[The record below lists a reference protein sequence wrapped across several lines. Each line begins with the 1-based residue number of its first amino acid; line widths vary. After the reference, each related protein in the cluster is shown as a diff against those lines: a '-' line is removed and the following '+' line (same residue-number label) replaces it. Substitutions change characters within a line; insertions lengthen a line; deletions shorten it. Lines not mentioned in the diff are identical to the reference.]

1 MTPEQDA
8 KRQRDAQSVKDMV
21 ENHHGWQVFIDAV
34 GRREEQVLERITRGE
49 LCHDEYRS
57 YTGELKGLR
66 RIGTEVSRLIGKAQ
80 EGPESE

>member
-1 MTPEQDA
+1 VSVEA
-8 KRQRDAQSVKDMV
+8 EVKLRDAWAVRDMV
-21 ENHHGWQVFIDAV
+21 ENHHGYQVLMDAIE
-34 GRREEQVLERITRGE
+34 RREQLVLRDITRGE

-66 RIGTEVSRLIGKAQ
+66 RISTEVTRLLGKAQ

>member
-1 MTPEQDA
+1 
-8 KRQRDAQSVKDMV
+8 MV
-21 ENHHGWQVFIDAV
+21 ENHHGWQVFYDAV
-34 GRREEQVLERITRGE
+34 AKREQQVLDEITRGA

-66 RIGTEVSRLIGKAQ
+66 RIGTEVSRLLGYAQ